1 MALLRRVNLDL
12 FWSRESSTITGNFG
26 KVKKVMDLWSDRNNH
41 GPLPAITPWEE
52 ADTMGMSTAI
62 SMLEHSLDMG
72 RLADYVQFDPCRKI
86 RSTMSNTYN
95 ASALGNRGRLMFKS
109 TTGAMFHLQDDP
121 LQSVFM
127 ERFVRGMKA
136 RMPVDTARNLP
147 LTGLVEKRILD
158 KMEFEWALPT
168 TSSRDKENLQWWQLM
183 WLLRT
188 HTL

>member
-1 MALLRRVNLDL
+1 
-12 FWSRESSTITGNFG
+12 
-26 KVKKVMDLWSDRNNH
+26 
-41 GPLPAITPWEE
+41 
-52 ADTMGMSTAI
+52 
-62 SMLEHSLDMG
+62 
-72 RLADYVQFDPCRKI
+72 
-86 RSTMSNTYN
+86 
-95 ASALGNRGRLMFKS
+95 MFKS

>member
-72 RLADYVQFDPCRKI
+72 PNSI
-86 RSTMSNTYN
+86 
-95 ASALGNRGRLMFKS
+95 
-109 TTGAMFHLQDDP
+109 P
-121 LQSVFM
+121 
-127 ERFVRGMKA
+127 
-136 RMPVDTARNLP
+136 
-147 LTGLVEKRILD
+147 VEKLEVQCQIPI
-158 KMEFEWALPT
+158 MH
-168 TSSRDKENLQWWQLM
+168 
-183 WLLRT
+183 LL
-188 HTL
+188 